1 MTGWRYYPLAEFPRT
16 GLLVSPDRVP
26 HPASFLTLDQAK
38 ADAEKRR
45 LRGAAA

>member
-26 HPASFLTLDQAK
+26 HPASFLTLAQAK